1 MISIACSG
9 FPIPVSRYFKEFT
22 AVEISDTELGLP
34 GEGTLR
40 RWIRE
45 ADAAFVFSIVAP
57 KQIASAGFALDPG
70 TTQAVSALA
79 SFAKQLKTAAV
90 VFAANEEFQP
100 TKPNRAR
107 LRAFAE
113 HVAGSIKRPVFDL
126 PSWSRKEALAT
137 LKRDDVFLAFDPLSE
152 TGDDGELA
160 YVRMAGPSGY
170 RSRYDAAAL
179 DRVVEH
185 CQRSRAKHTFVA
197 FRNID
202 RYENSKYVLKKLA
215 AAEPTKPRAKASGEG
230 PSTKTSSRKRASA

>member
-9 FPIPVSRYFKEFT
+9 FPIPASRYFQEFT
-22 AVEISDTELGLP
+22 AIEISDTELGLP

-40 RWIRE
+40 RWLRE
-45 ADAAFVFSIVAP
+45 AEAPFVFSIVAP

-113 HVAGSIKRPVFDL
+113 HVAGSIKQPVFDL

-137 LKRDDVFLAFDPLSE
+137 LKSGKAFVAFDPL
-152 TGDDGELA
+152 TDAANDGELA
-160 YVRMAGPSGY
+160 YARLAGPSGY
-170 RSRYDAAAL
+170 RSRYDAEAL
-179 DRVVEH
+179 DRVVEQ
-185 CQRSRAKHTFVA
+185 CQRSSAKHTFLA

-202 RYENSKYVLKKLA
+202 RYENSKYVIKKLA
-215 AAEPTKPRAKASGEG
+215 AAERPAPRAKAA
-230 PSTKTSSRKRASA
+230 SRKRAV

>member
-9 FPIPVSRYFKEFT
+9 FPIPVSRYFKEFS

-40 RWIRE
+40 RWLRE
-45 ADAAFVFSIVAP
+45 AAPDFVFSIVAP
-57 KQIASAGFALDPG
+57 KQIASSGFALDPG
-70 TTQAVSALA
+70 TKQAVSALA
-79 SFAKQLKTAAV
+79 SFAKQLKSHAV
-90 VFAANEEFQP
+90 VFAANDEFGP
-100 TKPNRAR
+100 TRPNRAR

-113 HVAGSIKRPVFDL
+113 HVAGTIVRPVFDL

-137 LKRDDVFLAFDPLSE
+137 LKQDACVAFDPLTE
-152 TGDDGELA
+152 GPDDGELA
-160 YVRMAGPSGY
+160 YARMAGPSGY

-185 CQRSRAKHTFVA
+185 CQRSSAPHTFVA

-202 RYENSKYVLKKLA
+202 RYDNSKYVIKKLA
-215 AAEPTKPRAKASGEG
+215 AAPARSAPARSK
-230 PSTKTSSRKRASA
+230 SRSRTTRSPA